1 MVNLENTKSKSK
13 LDPMIKKMNNLYY
26 PYLSAKDKNISIK
39 LSKFV
44 LKIYLQFP
52 MIQFGKKISLILSI
66 SLFTLSQISAQGL
79 LTLESAIEIG
89 LKNQYS
95 IQISKKREIQAQNDN
110 SLGNAGFLPTITGV
124 ATKNFT
130 VSGIDQVFF
139 GGLRAP
145 LVQSGVNSNSGNAGL
160 SMAWTLYDGKGMFIL
175 RDRFTELQ
183 KLGAKQTESTIEN
196 LIAQISTSYYEII
209 RQNLRVNNFRKGLE
223 ISNDR
228 LKLAKDRYE
237 VGQGSKVDYYSAQVD
252 FNEDKAALLAQE
264 QSLMNTKISFN
275 TLIVRN
281 HASDVS
287 VNTNID
293 LFPKINLAEL
303 KAQALQ
309 QNPILMSAILTKKV
323 AEYDIQN
330 LKSQQMPQIDLL
342 AGYNLSSVKNGAGF
356 GVEKGSSD
364 VLNYG
369 IRATINIFDG
379 SNQKRRI
386 QNAKINA
393 EIADLQIED
402 LKNNLIAS
410 IERTFVSYENALN
423 LINLETENYA
433 IAKQNIEIAFD
444 RFKVGIATSY
454 ELREVQRNAVAAE
467 TRLIEAKFSAK
478 TAEIELIRLS
488 GKII

>member
-1 MVNLENTKSKSK
+1 MKQS
-13 LDPMIKKMNNLYY
+13 
-26 PYLSAKDKNISIK
+26 
-39 LSKFV
+39 
-44 LKIYLQFP
+44 
-52 MIQFGKKISLILSI
+52 GKTIGLLISLAIFSVG
-66 SLFTLSQISAQGL
+66 QISAQNN
-79 LTLESAIEIG
+79 LTLESAIELG
-89 LKNQYS
+89 LKNHYS
-95 IQISKKREIQAQNDN
+95 IQVSKKKEIQAQNDN
-110 SLGNAGFLPTITGV
+110 TLGNAGFLPTITGT
-124 ATKNFT
+124 ATKNYT
-130 VSGIDQVFF
+130 VSGIDQEFF

-145 LVQSGVNSNSGNAGL
+145 LVQSGVNSNSANAGVN
-160 SMAWTLYDGKGMFIL
+160 MAWTLYDGKGMFIL
-175 RDRFTELQ
+175 RDRFAELQ
-183 KLGAKQTESTIEN
+183 KLGAKQTETTIEN
-196 LIAQISTSYYEII
+196 LIALISTSYYEII

-264 QSLMNTKISFN
+264 QSLMNTKIGFN
-275 TLIVRN
+275 TLLVRD
-281 HASDVS
+281 HLTDVTIS
-287 VNTNID
+287 TGIE
-293 LFPKINLAEL
+293 LFPKINLEEL

-309 QNPILMSAILTKKV
+309 QNPTLISAILAKKV
-323 AEYDIQN
+323 AEYDIKN
-330 LKSQQMPQIDLL
+330 LKSQQFPQIDLL
-342 AGYNLSSVKNGAGF
+342 AGYNLNSVKNGAGF

-369 IRATINIFDG
+369 LRATINIFDG

-393 EIADLQIED
+393 EIAELQIED
-402 LKNNLIAS
+402 LKNNLLSS
-410 IERTFVSYENALN
+410 IEKAFVSYENALN
-423 LINLETENYA
+423 LISLETENYA
-433 IAKQNIEIAFD
+433 IAKQNIDIAFD

-478 TAEIELIRLS
+478 AAEIELIRLS